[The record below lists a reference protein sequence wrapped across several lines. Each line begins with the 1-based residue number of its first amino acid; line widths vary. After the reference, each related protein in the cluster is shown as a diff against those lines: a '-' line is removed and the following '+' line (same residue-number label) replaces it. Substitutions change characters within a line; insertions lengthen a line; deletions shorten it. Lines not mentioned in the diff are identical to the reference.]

1 VERLRADPGE
11 LLELVPRPPSGRV
24 FERSR
29 SVRVTDTRIDGT
41 LRLDGAVRFMQDVA
55 NDDAHD
61 AAAPDPTAWV
71 ARRTLVRAE
80 RMPRYLDQLTMTTW
94 CSGVGPRWAERRYS
108 FATAG
113 ERGLE
118 AATVWVHVDLATMR
132 PLALPAGFA
141 EEYGLSAGGR
151 KVSAR
156 LVLDPVPPADAVAHP
171 WPLRVTDFD
180 VLGHVNNSA
189 YWAIVEQHRA
199 TTDGPLHVLLEHHD
213 AIDPGDEVTVH
224 VRRRADRTDM
234 WITGPRGTVAVVRMD
249 GVV

>member
-11 LLELVPRPPSGRV
+11 LLDLVARPAAGRV
-24 FERSR
+24 FERLR

-61 AAAPDPTAWV
+61 AATANPTAWV
-71 ARRTLVRAE
+71 ARRTLVRSE

-94 CSGVGPRWAERRYS
+94 CSGLGPRWAERRYS
-108 FATAG
+108 FTTAA

-132 PLALPAGFA
+132 PLGLPAGFEDYA
-141 EEYGLSAGGR
+141 VSAAGR

-156 LVLDPVPPADAVAHP
+156 LLLDPVPGHDAVEHR

-189 YWAIVEQHRA
+189 YGAIVEQHR
-199 TTDGPLHVLLEHHD
+199 TTSDGPLHVLLEHHG

-224 VRRRADRTDM
+224 VRADADGTDM
-234 WITGPRGTVAVVRMD
+234 WVTGPRGTVAVVRVD
-249 GVV
+249 AVL